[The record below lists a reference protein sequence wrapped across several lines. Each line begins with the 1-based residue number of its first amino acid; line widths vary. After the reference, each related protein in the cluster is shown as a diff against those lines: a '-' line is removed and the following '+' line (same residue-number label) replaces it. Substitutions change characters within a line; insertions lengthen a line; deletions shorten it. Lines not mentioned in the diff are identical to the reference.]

1 MAAIETSGTPIA
13 LGMLYAS
20 QEFDVYKGLT
30 FFRVRKEYKEYG
42 LKNVIE
48 GRVTSRRPVLMVDD
62 LVSSTESAYNAW
74 WRMKNNEKMKISDY
88 MFAIIQK
95 HIKQNDPGIDKP
107 MDYTGT
113 KDMVS
118 EDTYGIKT
126 INLFYLDDFSVGDIQ
141 VATKVIVDGIEKHT
155 N

>member
-1 MAAIETSGTPIA
+1 MPIRKFKPVTS
-13 LGMLYAS
+13 AS
-20 QEFDVYKGLT
+20 RFRSVSAFDEIT
-30 FFRVRKEYKEYG
+30 RKEPEKSLTEG
-42 LKNVIE
+42 ISKKAGRNHH

-118 EDTYGIKT
+118 EDTYSIKT